1 MGKSLV
7 SCFFETRCTT
17 ALLNENAAAYVSAKN
32 DLSAADAVIG
42 LLVCY
47 LCSLHYSSCVLLKR
61 KWRNVGRNRANV
73 YILPSREHLGRTEP
87 ARRETINSELRV
99 FTSFFFHLPLISFL
113 LWAYPAK
120 YCSCGCTGTSP
131 TCEVADM
138 PARLHENSTG
148 RQRVVRRRTNDR
160 LPRLILRRF
169 DFVVVELNCGRTDL
183 LLSSQGC

>member
-17 ALLNENAAAYVSAKN
+17 ALLNENVAAYVSAKN

-61 KWRNVGRNRANV
+61 KWRNVGGSRANV
-73 YILPSREHLGRTEP
+73 YTYTAVTRAEP

-131 TCEVADM
+131 TCQVADM
-138 PARLHENSTG
+138 PARLHENSTANDNG
-148 RQRVVRRRTNDR
+148 WSVAERTT
-160 LPRLILRRF
+160 
-169 DFVVVELNCGRTDL
+169 DFHG
-183 LLSSQGC
+183 